1 MGYIGVDINYGN
13 VASQTGVG
21 NGTTT
26 PIAAL
31 TYSVPTSSSIM
42 VTLDGVTQVPV
53 TDYVAVGT
61 TLTFDSAVASPI
73 AILVYFLGRSLDIGT
88 PAAGTVTNASVDAS
102 AAIATSKLSG
112 AVTSIP
118 SHGLGALASLG
129 SVDTGQITAN
139 AVDETKLKDALIS
152 DFSDVTVTASD
163 AFLYGDAT
171 DSGNT
176 KKDTIQGI
184 LDLAS
189 SGATLGTPVAS
200 TSGTS
205 IDFTS
210 IPSGT
215 KRITISYSG
224 VSTSGT
230 SKPIV
235 QLGDAGGVET
245 SGYLGAGFRNGATV
259 ANLTDGFGVHS
270 DWSSSVIFHGI
281 TILTLLDS
289 STFTWSSGSVMGRS
303 DATHVGTGGG
313 SKSLSAELDR
323 VRFTTQGGSET
334 FDAGK
339 INILYE

>member
-1 MGYIGVDINYGN
+1 MAYIGTDINYGN
-13 VASQTGVG
+13 LAFQTGTG
-21 NGTTT
+21 DGSDTT
-26 PIAAL
+26 PIATL
-31 TYSVPTSSSIM
+31 SYTVPTSASIM
-42 VTLDGVTQVPV
+42 VTLDGVTQVPD
-53 TDYVAVGT
+53 TDYTASGT
-61 TLTFDSAVASPI
+61 TLTFTTAPVNLVK
-73 AILVYFLGRSLDIGT
+73 ILVYFLGRSLDIGT
-88 PAAGTVTNASVDAS
+88 PADNTVTSAKIVNGTIVNDDVNAS
-102 AAIATSKLSG
+102 AAIVTSKLSG
-112 AVTSIP
+112 AVTSIA

-289 STFTWSSGSVMGRS
+289 STFTWSSGSVM
-303 DATHVGTGGG
+303 
-313 SKSLSAELDR
+313 
-323 VRFTTQGGSET
+323 
-334 FDAGK
+334 
-339 INILYE
+339 

>member
-1 MGYIGVDINYGN
+1 MSGIVSKNAGRGSGI
-13 VASQTGVG
+13 
-21 NGTTT
+21 
-26 PIAAL
+26 
-31 TYSVPTSSSIM
+31 
-42 VTLDGVTQVPV
+42 
-53 TDYVAVGT
+53 VGT
-61 TLTFDSAVASPI
+61 GAIGADAVDSSNI
-73 AILVYFLGRSLDIGT
+73 AD
-88 PAAGTVTNASVDAS
+88 NAIDSEHYTDGSIDNAHIADNAIDSEHYADGSIDNAHIADDAIDS
-102 AAIATSKLSG
+102 EHYADGSIDNAHIADDAIDSEHYADGSIDTAHIATN
-112 AVTSIP
+112 
-118 SHGLGALASLG
+118 
-129 SVDTGQITAN
+129 QI
-139 AVDETKLKDALIS
+139 DETLIKDAFVG
-152 DFSDVTVTASD
+152 DFTDATVTASD
-163 AFLYGDAT
+163 YFIHGDAT

-189 SGATLGTPVAS
+189 GGATLGTPVAS

-224 VSTSGT
+224 VSTTGT

-259 ANLTDGFGVHS
+259 ANFTDGFGIHS
-270 DWSSSVIFHGI
+270 DWASGVIFHGI
-281 TILTLLDS
+281 TILVLLDS
-289 STFTWSSGSVMGRS
+289 STYTWSGGTVHGRS

-313 SKSLSAELDR
+313 AKSLSAELDR
-323 VRFTTQGGSET
+323 VRITTQGGSET

>member
-1 MGYIGVDINYGN
+1 MAYIGTDINYGN
-13 VASQTGVG
+13 IASQTGVG

-26 PIAAL
+26 PIATL
-31 TYSVPTSSSIM
+31 SYSVPTSSSIM

-88 PAAGTVTNASVDAS
+88 PADNTVTSAKIVNGTIVNDDVNAS
-102 AAIATSKLSG
+102 AAIVTSKLSG
-112 AVTSIP
+112 AVTSIA

-289 STFTWSSGSVMGRS
+289 STFTWSSGSVM
-303 DATHVGTGGG
+303 
-313 SKSLSAELDR
+313 
-323 VRFTTQGGSET
+323 
-334 FDAGK
+334 
-339 INILYE
+339 